1 MSRKLKPNE
10 LSDSLG
16 QILTVYASEVT
27 DQINAV
33 GEQSIQALVAET
45 KRTANR
51 LTGDY
56 RKAITYARIKRLF
69 GDTFVW
75 YAKGKKGRLTHL
87 LAHGHALRNGGRVAG
102 NPFLQNALARILPSY
117 LAKIQEVL
125 KGD

>member
-1 MSRKLKPNE
+1 MKRKVKPSE

-27 DQINAV
+27 DHINAV
-33 GEQSIQALVAET
+33 GEDSVQRLVKET

-56 RKAITYARIKRLF
+56 RKAITYARIKGLF

-87 LAHGHALRNGGRVAG
+87 LVHGHATRNGGRVAG
-102 NPFLQNALARILPSY
+102 SPFLQNALAKILPNY
-117 LAKIQEVL
+117 LAKVKEVL